1 MFVSSEI
8 VVVFLG
14 FIAMTL
20 SMPAKLH
27 KRNSDN
33 EVQVLKYHD
42 DRNVDGSYDF
52 KWDKNLK
59 LFIFNWLATQMRITQ
74 FLSTSLLSSF
84 GN

>member
-8 VVVFLG
+8 TVVFLG
-14 FIAMTL
+14 FIVMAL
-20 SMPAKLH
+20 SMPAELH

-52 KWDKNLK
+52 K
-59 LFIFNWLATQMRITQ
+59 
-74 FLSTSLLSSF
+74 
-84 GN
+84 

>member
-8 VVVFLG
+8 LVVFLG

-20 SMPAKLH
+20 SMPAELH
-27 KRNSDN
+27 KRSSDN

-52 KWDKNLK
+52 K
-59 LFIFNWLATQMRITQ
+59 
-74 FLSTSLLSSF
+74 
-84 GN
+84 

>member
-1 MFVSSEI
+1 MFMSSEI
-8 VVVFLG
+8 VIVFLG

-20 SMPAKLH
+20 SIPTGLH
-27 KRNSDN
+27 KRNSED

-52 KWDKNLK
+52 KWDKNSK
-59 LFIFNWLATQMRITQ
+59 LIVEKLNKFMQ
-74 FLSTSLLSSF
+74 FLTSFF

>member
-8 VVVFLG
+8 VIVFLG
-14 FIAMTL
+14 FIAMAL
-20 SMPAKLH
+20 SMPAESH
-27 KRNSDN
+27 SDN

-59 LFIFNWLATQMRITQ
+59 LFKFNWSTTQMRIMQ
-74 FLSTSLLSSF
+74 FPTSLSSSF
-84 GN
+84 CN